1 VSTSADRSLS
11 QRMTELRKSVR
22 TLRDSR
28 LIVGLRPD
36 KYLRMASVARR
47 HGTSHT
53 VGIALSA
60 QRCPRR
66 PALIDELGVLSYREL
81 DLRADAFAAGL
92 QELAGGTPRMVG
104 VMCRN
109 HRGFV
114 DAVAAAERVGA
125 DVLLLNTSFA
135 APALAEVVARE
146 GPDVIV
152 YDQEFGP
159 AVDRTVSEKPDTARI
174 MAWTDD
180 PPDHVVTVET
190 LIARHAGRRPARCG
204 RKGKVILL
212 TSGTTGTPKG
222 AERSA
227 GGGFADGAAMLSRMP
242 WRAEET
248 TVVAAPLFHAWGF
261 GQLII
266 GTMLSCTLVVRRAF
280 DAAAT
285 MELVDRY
292 QATGLSVVPVML
304 DRIMELPDVIRNRF
318 SGRSLRFVTCA
329 GSRMR
334 PDVVTGFMD
343 RFGDVVYNNYNA
355 TEVGVI
361 ALAAPADLRADPDTA
376 GKPMPG
382 TEIRILDD
390 NRREVPRG
398 EIGQIFARTATQF
411 DAYTSGQ
418 TKEFHDGFI
427 ASGDLGYVDGAGRL
441 FVVGRDDEMIVS
453 GGENVYPIEVEKL
466 LAAHPAVAEAFAI
479 GVDDEQFGQRL
490 AAFVVL
496 RPGASATIDTLKEH
510 VRENLANYKIPREIV
525 LLDEIPRNAA
535 GKIDRKELRGH
546 LVGVG
551 HRD

>member
-1 VSTSADRSLS
+1 
-11 QRMTELRKSVR
+11 MTELRESVR

-36 KYLRMASVARR
+36 KYLRMAAVARR

-60 QRCPRR
+60 RRCPKR
-66 PALIDELGVLSYREL
+66 PALIDDLGVLSYREL
-81 DLRADAFAAGL
+81 DMRADAFAVGL
-92 QELAGGTPRMVG
+92 QQLRGGTPRMVG

-146 GPDVIV
+146 RPDVLV

-159 AVDRTVSEKPDTARI
+159 AVDRAVSESPDTERI

-180 PPDHVVTVET
+180 PPDHAVTIET
-190 LIARHAGRRPARCG
+190 LIARHAGQRPAGSG
-204 RKGKVILL
+204 RKSKVILL
-212 TSGTTGTPKG
+212 TSGTTGAPKG
-222 AERSA
+222 AQRSA
-227 GGGFADGAAMLSRMP
+227 GGGFADGVAMLSRMP

-248 TVVAAPLFHAWGF
+248 TVVAPPLFHAWGF

-266 GTMLSCTLVVRRAF
+266 GTMLSCTLVVRRTF

-304 DRIMELPDVIRNRF
+304 DRIMELPDQLRNRF
-318 SGRSLRFVTCA
+318 SGRSLRFVTSA

-343 RFGDVVYNNYNA
+343 QFGDVVYNNYNA

-361 ALAAPADLRADPDTA
+361 AVAGPADLRAAPDTA

-382 TEIRILDD
+382 TEIRILDE

-398 EIGQIFARTATQF
+398 EIGQIFAHTATQF

-418 TKEFHDGFI
+418 TKDVHDGFI
-427 ASGDLGYVDGAGRL
+427 ASGDLGYIDEAGRL

-453 GGENVYPIEVEKL
+453 GGENVYPIEVERL
-466 LAAHPAVAEAFAI
+466 LATHRAVAEAFAI

-496 RPGASATIDTLKEH
+496 RPGASATPDMLKQH
-510 VRENLANYKIPREIV
+510 VRENLANYKVPREMV
-525 LLDEIPRNAA
+525 LLDELPRNAA

-546 LVGVG
+546 LVGTG
-551 HRD
+551 ERD